1 MNNLHTHYFTL
12 FACCIA
18 VKGARRSL
26 ICDIQRGGMD
36 FIPNDLYDLLQNEC
50 KQLTYSE
57 ILAQFEAEDRET
69 VQEYFDFLIAKEYG
83 FWCESLEEMA
93 LFPPI
98 EMVWDAPAHITNA
111 IIDVAA
117 HSQHDFANIFEQLE
131 NLGCKDIQIRFFC
144 EKELSFLAEIGEIL
158 ENRRIKSCDI
168 IWKYKADLPL
178 VCEDTDKGGG
188 SSVVAAEDTDN
199 GSEYI
204 SLLQKYY
211 RFSHITVHSAPFEK
225 RISADLDATTAV
237 VFTQQKITDA
247 THCGVIHP
255 AYFVLN
261 IETFTEAHLHNTC
274 LNRKL
279 SIDANGD
286 ICNCPTLPQRFG
298 NVVDTPLATATKQA
312 DFQTKWHIHKD
323 QIEVCKDCE
332 FRYICTD
339 CRAFVAGEFDKPAK
353 CGYNPYIAKWA

>member
-1 MNNLHTHYFTL
+1 MNNNYFL
-12 FACCIA
+12 PFACCLP

-36 FIPNDLYDLLQNEC
+36 FIPNALYELLTVDC
-50 KQLTYSE
+50 KILTYSE
-57 ILAQFEAEDRET
+57 ILVQYEAEDRET
-69 VQEYFDFLIAKEYG
+69 IIEYFDFLIAKEYG

-111 IIDVAA
+111 IIDVDA
-117 HSQHDFANIFEQLE
+117 HSQHDFAAIFTQLE

-144 EKELSFLAEIGEIL
+144 EKELSFLADIGEKL

-168 IWKYKADLPL
+168 IWKYNNSL
-178 VCEDTDKGGG
+178 VCEDTDKG
-188 SSVVAAEDTDN
+188 AA
-199 GSEYI
+199 YI
-204 SLLQKYY
+204 EIVQKYH

-225 RISADLDATTAV
+225 RISAELDATTAV
-237 VFTQQKITDA
+237 VFTQEKITDS

-261 IETFTEAHLHNTC
+261 IETFTEAQAHNTC

-279 SIDANGD
+279 SIDVNGD

-298 NVVDTPLATATKQA
+298 NVADTSLSDALTKA
-312 DFQTKWHIHKD
+312 GFTDNWFIHKD

-339 CRAFVAGEFDKPAK
+339 CRAFVAGKYDKPAK
-353 CGYNPYIAKWA
+353 CNYNPYTAEWG